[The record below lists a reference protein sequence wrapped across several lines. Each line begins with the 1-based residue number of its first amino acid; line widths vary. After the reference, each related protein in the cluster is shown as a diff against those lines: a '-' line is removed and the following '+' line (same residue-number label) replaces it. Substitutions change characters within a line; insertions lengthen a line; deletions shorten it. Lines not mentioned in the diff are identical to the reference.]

1 MSSESDEPVALSPDQ
16 RERLRRGVNAA
27 ALEGLLAA
35 VPAEGHALLLR
46 AYSRP
51 GPGEHEVFVGEPDD
65 PRLRALMAR
74 VAQPALSRAAE
85 PGHAAA
91 LAEPVVVA
99 LVPRT
104 PENAGAATL
113 WRKAEAPRAVIVLAE
128 EDASGALLESGL
140 LALYSDEGRAGFQ
153 LRGPRRITVRPP
165 PAPPALPGSS
175 QAHHMA
181 PLAKVIEEARRAPV
195 VEVPGVGPAR
205 VSHFDR
211 TK

>member
-1 MSSESDEPVALSPDQ
+1 MSSEPIPRVRLSSDQ
-16 RERLRRGVNAA
+16 RERLRRGVNAE
-27 ALEGLLAA
+27 ALEELLAA
-35 VPAEGHALLLR
+35 VPADARALLLR

-51 GPGEHEVFVGEPDD
+51 RPGEHEVFVGEPDD

-74 VAQPALSRAAE
+74 VAPPALSRVAE

-104 PENAGAATL
+104 AENAGTVTL
-113 WRKAEAPRAVIVLAE
+113 WRRVEAPRAVIVVAE
-128 EDASGALLESGL
+128 EDASGDLLEQGL
-140 LALYSDEGRAGFQ
+140 LALYSDEERAGFEP
-153 LRGPRRITVRPP
+153 RGRRRITVRPA
-165 PAPPALPGSS
+165 PAAPVSPGSS

-181 PLAKVIEEARRAPV
+181 RLARVIEEARRSPV
-195 VEVPGVGPAR
+195 VEVPGVGWAR

>member
-1 MSSESDEPVALSPDQ
+1 
-16 RERLRRGVNAA
+16 
-27 ALEGLLAA
+27 

-46 AYSRP
+46 AYSRLE
-51 GPGEHEVFVGEPDD
+51 PGEHEVFVGDPDD

-74 VAQPALSRAAE
+74 VAPPALARASE

-104 PENAGAATL
+104 AEDAGTATL
-113 WRKAEAPRAVIVLAE
+113 WRRVEAPRAVIVLPEA
-128 EDASGALLESGL
+128 DASGDLLERGL
-140 LALYSDEGRAGFQ
+140 LALYSDEGQAGFQ

-165 PAPPALPGSS
+165 PAPPAAPGSS

-181 PLAKVIEEARRAPV
+181 RLAKVIEEARRAPV